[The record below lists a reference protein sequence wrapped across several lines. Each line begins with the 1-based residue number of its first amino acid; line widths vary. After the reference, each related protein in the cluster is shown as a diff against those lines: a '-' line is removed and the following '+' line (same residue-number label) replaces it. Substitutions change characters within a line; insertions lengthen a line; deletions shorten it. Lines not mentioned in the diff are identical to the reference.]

1 MKSRSYHKAEM
12 IPPCGIVP
20 HYLETTLES
29 AIPDSPRKI
38 ATDKQGKDWLFG
50 VAVQSPGFQAQ
61 LRVYQVPRVWSGGN
75 ATRKVKDCN

>member
-1 MKSRSYHKAEM
+1 M

-38 ATDKQGKDWLFG
+38 ATDKQGKDRLVD
-50 VAVQSPGFQAQ
+50 VAFQPQ

-75 ATRKVKDCN
+75 ATRKIK

>member
-1 MKSRSYHKAEM
+1 M

-38 ATDKQGKDWLFG
+38 ATDKQGKDRLVD
-50 VAVQSPGFQAQ
+50 VAVQSRGFQPQ
-61 LRVYQVPRVWSGGN
+61 PRVYQVPRVWSGGN
-75 ATRKVKDCN
+75 ATRKIK